1 MSELLLERLSKKKI
15 PQKQKLTEIILEK
28 GQIDVDMVL
37 VDKTDKN
44 YDINSFRR
52 KLKKQRGLTAP
63 VLFQPPAES
72 KTNIA
77 EREEVVTDTSVKKPV
92 KLKKTVKLPGEED
105 DEIRDKQQK
114 RKRNLKEIED
124 IVLEVPAT
132 LIEIDEI
139 PLGDRLKPKEPSIN
153 IKVDSY
159 YLNLSLIHI

>member
-1 MSELLLERLSKKKI
+1 MHGGYTFLGLYPI
-15 PQKQKLTEIILEK
+15 
-28 GQIDVDMVL
+28 
-37 VDKTDKN
+37 
-44 YDINSFRR
+44 SFRR

-114 RKRNLKEIED
+114 RKLGVWSSFPHMFKILNRIISNACILKMQQ
-124 IVLEVPAT
+124 
-132 LIEIDEI
+132 
-139 PLGDRLKPKEPSIN
+139 KCSH
-153 IKVDSY
+153 IKVG
-159 YLNLSLIHI
+159 NIEKPEKKKKKKIKKNKKK